1 MFFLIVKHLGGL
13 AKSSVAST
21 LEVDAIS
28 HLFREYPI
36 QSNSEIL
43 ASRQCR
49 GILELMQSVEFVCS
63 KLHHFKDEET
73 QAEKDDIKN

>member
-1 MFFLIVKHLGGL
+1 MV
-13 AKSSVAST
+13 SS

-28 HLFREYPI
+28 HLFREYPT

-43 ASRQCR
+43 ASIECH

-73 QAEKDDIKN
+73 QAQKDDTKKKEKKKKER